1 MIIDYLSSLSC
12 NFLPTCRVPFAL
24 PSSFLKREKTGSGT
38 TATKKKFQEWDR
50 DIMCIPLEYARG
62 SDVTIP
68 RGKLR
73 AEFASKGLAVKIR
86 LNSEM
91 SENEIFAE
99 IRSAF
104 SVVMGNDEDFQFQIL
119 QSAGGGTK
127 SLVVPGWSTSFLWTA
142 KQVVAT
148 AGRGAIY
155 ILAKQELCCVLD
167 EKEVL
172 VFL

>member
-1 MIIDYLSSLSC
+1 MLDYLSSLSC

-62 SDVTIP
+62 SEVTIP

-73 AEFASKGLAVKIR
+73 VEFASKGLAAKIR

-127 SLVVPGWSTSFLWTA
+127 SLVVPGRSTSFVWTA

-155 ILAKQELCCVLD
+155 ILAKQELCCVKD

-172 VFL
+172 IIL